1 MTSSPQ
7 PAGPASPHPGS
18 PRPGSP
24 RKVRVLHI
32 DDSAVMRSL
41 LHMVLDPQPSIE
53 ITASAS
59 SGQEG
64 LATFERIHP
73 DLVLLDIEMPGMNG
87 LEVLSAIRRHD
98 RRVPVIMCSTLTSRG
113 ARVTIEALSRGATDY
128 VTKPGAQN
136 GVRQGVETLSRE
148 LLPKI
153 FALFPPE
160 SRPAPR
166 PVPDP
171 HPVLTPPSSH
181 PPRIV
186 VIGVSTGG
194 PAALE
199 VLLPKIPATFPL
211 PILIVQHMP
220 RLFTGLLAERL
231 DSLCPLHVREA
242 VPDAHAESGV
252 VDIAR
257 GDWHLELTRDFCLRL
272 NQNPPENFCR
282 PSVDVL
288 FRSAAAVCPGRVLG
302 IILTGM
308 GSDGLAGSRAI
319 RSAGGAILA
328 QDGATSVVWGMPGSV
343 VNAGLANKV
352 LPLDALPSEILRL
365 AAAPRL
371 PRLETAAV

>member
-1 MTSSPQ
+1 MTPPPQ
-7 PAGPASPHPGS
+7 P
-18 PRPGSP
+18 RSP
-24 RKVRVLHI
+24 RKIRVLHI

-41 LHMVLDPQPSIE
+41 LRMVLEPQPSIE
-53 ITASAS
+53 IAATAS

-73 DLVLLDIEMPGMNG
+73 DLVLLDIEMPGMDG
-87 LEVLSAIRRHD
+87 LEVLSSIRRNN

-113 ARVTIEALSRGATDY
+113 ARITIEALARGATDY
-128 VTKPGAQN
+128 VAKPGAQN
-136 GVRQGVETLSRE
+136 GMRQGVETLTRE

-160 SRPAPR
+160 PRAGVVSAPPEIRPSPSHAAHR
-166 PVPDP
+166 PK
-171 HPVLTPPSSH
+171 
-181 PPRIV
+181 IV

-199 VLLPKIPATFPL
+199 VVLPHIPASSPL

-231 DSLCPLHVREA
+231 NGLCSLRVREA
-242 VPDAHAESGV
+242 APDATAEPGV

-257 GDWHLELTRDFCLRL
+257 GDWHLELVRDMHLRL

-288 FRSAAAVCPGRVLG
+288 FRSAAQTCGGRV
-302 IILTGM
+302 
-308 GSDGLAGSRAI
+308 
-319 RSAGGAILA
+319 
-328 QDGATSVVWGMPGSV
+328 
-343 VNAGLANKV
+343 
-352 LPLDALPSEILRL
+352 
-365 AAAPRL
+365 
-371 PRLETAAV
+371 